1 MFKKY
6 GLLNKMKPVI
16 ARFNELLKDF
26 GQLENIG
33 DIRNIG
39 LTAGIELVKDK
50 ETKEPFEAGKRIGH
64 KVVLN
69 ARERGVIIRPLG
81 DVVVVMPPLVI
92 DESTLETLMSAMYD
106 SVKAAVQN

>member
-6 GLLNKMKPVI
+6 DLLNKIKPTT

-26 GQLENIG
+26 WTLENVG
-33 DIRNIG
+33 DIRSIG
-39 LTAGIELVKDK
+39 LMAGIELVKDK
-50 ETKEPFEAGKRIGH
+50 NAKEPFSADERIGH

-81 DVVVVMPPLVI
+81 DIIVVMPPLVI
-92 DESTLETLMSAMYD
+92 DEKTLDTLMSAIYD
-106 SVKAAVQN
+106 SVKAAVN